1 MFLYPAFFR
10 RFASALTSLA
20 CGLALSP
27 LTGQEATG
35 IVYHDLNGN
44 GTLDEGE
51 PGLPGVSVS
60 NQREIVE
67 TDEAG
72 RWVLPVDDDT
82 IFFVI
87 KPRDWMTPVNKDKQI
102 GRAHV

>member
-44 GTLDEGE
+44 GTLD
-51 PGLPGVSVS
+51 
-60 NQREIVE
+60 
-67 TDEAG
+67 
-72 RWVLPVDDDT
+72 
-82 IFFVI
+82 
-87 KPRDWMTPVNKDKQI
+87 
-102 GRAHV
+102 